1 MRPAAPLY
9 WVLFAGLAL
18 GQNAAS
24 DDQPDRAAAIQQ
36 IREQARTY
44 IQDVPRLTCTLD
56 TRQTISI
63 RDFALSESR
72 EDSCDTQQY
81 KLFAVQAVTLAE
93 GPASVRNR
101 SRRAVDDS
109 ASSDWRD
116 RLAPASLESISAFLA
131 AIVDPQTHAEFTW
144 SRMDALKGRRVSVF
158 SFHVPASDGYAL
170 VDTNRT
176 VRVPYQGLLYADALT
191 GALIRV
197 EMKCV
202 NIPSNSEYTGAEFA
216 LDFKPFTV
224 GGRMLPLP
232 FHSVVHFQMTRG
244 QATNEADYRS
254 YSLFSTDS
262 EINFDADAA
271 EAVQ

>member
-1 MRPAAPLY
+1 MRPIAPLY
-9 WVLFAGLAL
+9 LVFFAGFAL
-18 GQNAAS
+18 GQDAAS
-24 DDQPDRAAAIQQ
+24 GDQPNRAAAIQQ
-36 IREQARTY
+36 IREQVSTY

-56 TRQTISI
+56 TRQTVSI

-81 KLFAVQAVTLAE
+81 KLFAVQAVALAE

-101 SRRAVDDS
+101 SRRAVDNS

-116 RLAPASLESISAFLA
+116 RLAAAPLESISAFLA
-131 AIVDPQTHAEFTW
+131 AIVEPQTHAEFTW
-144 SRMDALKGRRVSVF
+144 SRVDSLKGRRVSVF
-158 SFHVPASDGYAL
+158 SFRVPMSDGYVL
-170 VDTNRT
+170 VDTT
-176 VRVPYQGLLYADALT
+176 GTIRVPYRGWLYADALT

-202 NIPSNSEYTGAEFA
+202 NIPGNSEYTGAEFA

-232 FHSVVHFQMTRG
+232 SHSVAHFQMTRG
-244 QATNEADYRS
+244 GATNEADYRS
-254 YSLFSTDS
+254 YWLFSTDS
-262 EINFDADAA
+262 EMKFETDAA
-271 EAVQ
+271 NP